1 MKLKVN
7 ECLETRKKVVEVSRR
22 LYNLGFMAGSGGNV
36 SVRVRKTDSEEIFIT
51 PSGLCKGK
59 LKISDILRVDLESN
73 VVEGNLKPTSET
85 FMHNAV
91 YKRRKDVNAVVHAH
105 PPVCTGFASARVP
118 LDYSVDPEIIVM
130 VGEIPLV
137 EYVTPT
143 TKELAEKV
151 GQYAAEYNA
160 LLLANHGSVTLG
172 ANLEQAYQRT
182 EQLEHLA
189 KILLVSKLLGG
200 SVALPKAE
208 IQKLKGFKVTEPCTK
223 LKDN

>member
-1 MKLKVN
+1 MNLKVN
-7 ECLETRKKVVEVSRR
+7 EYLKTRKKVIEVSRR
-22 LYNLGFMAGSGGNV
+22 LYNRGFVAGSGGNV

-73 VVEGNLKPTSET
+73 VIEGNLKPTSEM
-85 FMHNAV
+85 FMHTAI
-91 YKRRKDVNAVVHAH
+91 YKKRDDVNAVVHAH
-105 PPVCTGFASARVP
+105 PPVCTGFACARVP
-118 LDYSVDPEIIVM
+118 LDYSVDPEIIVT

-151 GQYAAEYNA
+151 GQYASEYNA
-160 LLLANHGSVTLG
+160 LLLANHGSITLG

-182 EQLEHLA
+182 EQLENLA

-200 SVALPKAE
+200 SVSLPKAE
-208 IQKLKGFKVTEPCTK
+208 IQKLKGFKVTEPYTQ